1 MRVEISFFSLFS
13 DSSFIQVVA
22 SVASIP
28 ALFVSVVLAVVSVL
42 QLYGFVTG
50 AAFVACGL
58 GLVEAA
64 AVEQLVQ
71 ESQSSE
77 REYSEDENEE
87 DYKAG
92 NIPAI
97 MEREDLLHW
106 SSTATGH
113 GHGDLEGGK
122 RQA

>member
-1 MRVEISFFSLFS
+1 MLKSVCLFS

-28 ALFVSVVLAVVSVL
+28 ALFVSVVPAVVSVL

-50 AAFVACGL
+50 AAFVVCGL

-97 MEREDLLHW
+97 MEREDLLH
-106 SSTATGH
+106 
-113 GHGDLEGGK
+113 
-122 RQA
+122 